1 MRKTKLS
8 LSIAVSPRKNSLND
22 CTTFWSVTGQRKE
35 TWNWVGRVHH
45 PPMSSWGWFQ
55 ATLEALRWC
64 WSLCS
69 SHAGREPDRRTKGRK
84 LEFSRWHVATPAGE
98 VVLAWHLISR
108 RGCLLI
114 NKKEVVGMWLPFLL
128 QLCLTGLSPKPAS
141 SLTIVSKPTNITRE
155 SGQVRLIGCQLDG
168 IP

>member
-1 MRKTKLS
+1 MIAQPSDQWQGKGKKLEIE
-8 LSIAVSPRKNSLND
+8 LV
-22 CTTFWSVTGQRKE
+22 
-35 TWNWVGRVHH
+35 VHH

-98 VVLAWHLISR
+98 VVLAWHLTSR
-108 RGCLLI
+108 RGRLLIKKRRGGGHVASLPPPALPDWPLPKACLLPHHCL
-114 NKKEVVGMWLPFLL
+114 KTHQYHKGVWSGEVDRLPTWRYT
-128 QLCLTGLSPKPAS
+128 LTPKIQANTLS
-141 SLTIVSKPTNITRE
+141 T
-155 SGQVRLIGCQLDG
+155 D
-168 IP
+168 